1 MPQWDDVCNDAQP
14 FLRPN
19 IIKGS
24 YPDVDTYLDIQFRLL
39 REDFLNPLREGLVAF
54 RTNLAKQK
62 KQQIRVDNIR
72 LYYDV
77 KIKDDTPSDNYIL
90 EFSTKG
96 FQRVNWE
103 GSKRLLFGSLLLLSA
118 NDFDSFML
126 FTVVDRKPDQLSR
139 GRFYRIF

>member
-1 MPQWDDVCNDAQP
+1 MTHLKPPDDFRELSVMPEWEDVCTDAEP

-19 IIKGS
+19 LIKGS

-39 REDFLNPLREGLVAF
+39 REDFLNPLREGLVAY
-54 RTNLAKQK
+54 RCKMEKQP

-77 KIKDDTPSDNYIL
+77 KIKDDDNPASGNYTL

-103 GSKRLLFGSLLLLSA
+103 GSKRLLFGSLLSL
-118 NDFDSFML
+118 
-126 FTVVDRKPDQLSR
+126 R
-139 GRFYRIF
+139 